1 MTNLASVEMNRTDK
15 EAEVLNDWFS
25 MKEAIASKHE
35 DGETERFEMECAV
48 ASQAIKSNEVIET
61 TREKEQTNRV
71 ALDSDCKK
79 YIVKRMTSAMVKTK
93 KMKYRAKM
101 HETSALVKINGY
113 LFKT

>member
-1 MTNLASVEMNRTDK
+1 MTNLASVEMNRTDRK
-15 EAEVLNDWFS
+15 AEVMKDWFS

-71 ALDSDCKK
+71 AL
-79 YIVKRMTSAMVKTK
+79 IVDGD
-93 KMKYRAKM
+93 KYR
-101 HETSALVKINGY
+101 VNV
-113 LFKT
+113 